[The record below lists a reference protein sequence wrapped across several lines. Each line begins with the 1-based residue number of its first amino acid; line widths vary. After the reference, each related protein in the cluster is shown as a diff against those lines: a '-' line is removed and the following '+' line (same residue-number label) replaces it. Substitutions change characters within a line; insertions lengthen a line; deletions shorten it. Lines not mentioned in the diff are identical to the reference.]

1 MRHNPYHAIHR
12 NPYHYASPSGLS
24 PAEEAAYQ
32 AQQEV
37 IYATQQQAPAPPNKP
52 APKGKGLYALVPLA
66 AAGIMYIRSESLLK
80 SFGVTF
86 ISPMYLAYIGLKKL
100 KGDKVLEKQ
109 K

>member
-1 MRHNPYHAIHR
+1 MMVDPAAASVPAIP
-12 NPYHYASPSGLS
+12 NTAASSGQRQKK
-24 PAEEAAYQ
+24 E
-32 AQQEV
+32 
-37 IYATQQQAPAPPNKP
+37 
-52 APKGKGLYALVPLA
+52 GKGLYALVPLA

-80 SFGVTF
+80 AFGVTF

>member
-12 NPYHYASPSGLS
+12 NPYHYASPSAPNQLQ
-24 PAEEAAYQ
+24 EQAA
-32 AQQEV
+32 ASVPMIPE
-37 IYATQQQAPAPPNKP
+37 TAPSGQRQK
-52 APKGKGLYALVPLA
+52 KEGKGLYALVPLA

-80 SFGVTF
+80 AFGVTF

-100 KGDKVLEKQ
+100 SGKKVLEKQ

>member
-1 MRHNPYHAIHR
+1 MQHNPYHAIYR
-12 NPYHYASPSGLS
+12 NPYHYSSPTDQSLAMRADPPAASVPMV
-24 PAEEAAYQ
+24 PNAA
-32 AQQEV
+32 ASSAPQQKKE
-37 IYATQQQAPAPPNKP
+37 
-52 APKGKGLYALVPLA
+52 GKGLYALVPLA

-80 SFGVTF
+80 AFGVTF

>member
-12 NPYHYASPSGLS
+12 NPYHYASPSHLS
-24 PAEEAAYQ
+24 PAEAAAYQ
-32 AQQEV
+32 AR
-37 IYATQQQAPAPPNKP
+37 QQAAAIKIPPTAPSNNP

-80 SFGVTF
+80 AFGVTF

-100 KGDKVLEKQ
+100 SGKKVLEKQ

>member
-12 NPYHYASPSGLS
+12 NPYHYSSPTA
-24 PAEEAAYQ
+24 PTAAMMTDSTVSVPTI
-32 AQQEV
+32 ANTPVSSAPQQKKE
-37 IYATQQQAPAPPNKP
+37 
-52 APKGKGLYALVPLA
+52 GKGLYALVPLA